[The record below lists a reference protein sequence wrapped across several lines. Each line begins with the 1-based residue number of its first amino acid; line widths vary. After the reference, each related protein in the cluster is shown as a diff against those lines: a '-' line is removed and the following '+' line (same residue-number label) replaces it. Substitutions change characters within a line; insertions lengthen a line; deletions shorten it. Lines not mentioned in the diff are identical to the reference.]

1 MEGGWEGKRARFAS
15 KRIWSALI
23 STFTDPTTQHAR
35 RSVMQFFQ
43 EQLPMRRGHK
53 HKAQQQ
59 RHVRADVRS
68 TPEEQLSQEQH
79 QGQQGAQ
86 VQALSA
92 ALPACGHPRRFHS
105 LATALSTHGDGYR
118 TRSDVHDQRIGGNL
132 QRGALQVRQQRG
144 CRRHADL
151 RGSRKG
157 SVLFRAS
164 VPAFPSPAKARATS
178 ATLH

>member
-1 MEGGWEGKRARFAS
+1 MEGGWEGKRVGAAS
-15 KRIWSALI
+15 KQIWSALR
-23 STFTDPTTQHAR
+23 STM
-35 RSVMQFFQ
+35 MQFFQ

-53 HKAQQQ
+53 HEVQQQ
-59 RHVRADVRS
+59 RHVRADVCG
-68 TPEEQLSQEQH
+68 TPKEQLSQEQH

-92 ALPACGHPRRFHS
+92 ALPACRYPRRVHS
-105 LATALSTHGDGYR
+105 L
-118 TRSDVHDQRIGGNL
+118 QIGGDL
-132 QRGALQVRQQRG
+132 QRGALQVRQQRQ

-164 VPAFPSPAKARATS
+164 VPAFRSPAKARTTS